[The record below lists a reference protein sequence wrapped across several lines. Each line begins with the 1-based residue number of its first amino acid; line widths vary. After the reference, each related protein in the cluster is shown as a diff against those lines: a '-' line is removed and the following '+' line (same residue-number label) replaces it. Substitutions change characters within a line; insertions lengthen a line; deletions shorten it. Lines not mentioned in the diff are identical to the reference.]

1 MSTRQLCVVGNEV
14 HRAALTANAGLCECR
29 ERQEVHTFSAVMSG
43 AAQHRLGLIAKRM
56 DVDRLASALVLPEI
70 DVLGSEDQFP
80 HTYSQV
86 ALILSAMRLSRSWE
100 EGLWHAS

>member
-70 DVLGSEDQFP
+70 GVLGSDNQFP
-80 HTYSQV
+80 QTYSQV
-86 ALILSAMRLSRSWE
+86 SAMRLSRRWE